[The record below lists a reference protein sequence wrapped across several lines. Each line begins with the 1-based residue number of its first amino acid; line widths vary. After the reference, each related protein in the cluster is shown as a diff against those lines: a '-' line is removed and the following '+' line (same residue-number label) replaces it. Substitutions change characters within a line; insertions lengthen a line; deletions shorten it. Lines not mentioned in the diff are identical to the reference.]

1 MSAGRNPAGLH
12 TAERMQCIAL
22 PVFGAGKAPAVSAG
36 PPVLY
41 NHGGEVMY
49 KPVAVHY
56 LWVGSWTDGQKAVV
70 KEFTSAVSTKDT
82 LATGERSSRHASGS
96 EGQTTCRA
104 HSYCIAWPRHSV
116 AICMHA
122 VVGYQSEHLP
132 QVHPANAMSPVHLP
146 HPSFPVPPLFPP
158 SSAQAVGH
166 QHLIVVW
173 NPVWIPTTVKSTVW
187 IPTTTQARRVAMPHA
202 PGTAQSAHAANS
214 MCQSTH
220 LNRHSPVPLF
230 FPSSSPQVVG
240 HQHAVHRQVRAQR
253 DCCSGERQGGL
264 LQKCPLP
271 VRGRGGCSRIR
282 SHNFWE
288 TSC

>member
-146 HPSFPVPPLFPP
+146 HPSFPRAPALPPLKCPSSGQSTSYSSVESSVDPDHCESHHNPGTSGGHAACTWNSTICTRCQFHVPIHSSQPLFPRP
-158 SSAQAVGH
+158 SF
-166 QHLIVVW
+166 L
-173 NPVWIPTTVKSTVW
+173 P
-187 IPTTTQARRVAMPHA
+187 
-202 PGTAQSAHAANS
+202 
-214 MCQSTH
+214 
-220 LNRHSPVPLF
+220 
-230 FPSSSPQVVG
+230 
-240 HQHAVHRQVRAQR
+240 
-253 DCCSGERQGGL
+253 L
-264 LQKCPLP
+264 LQFQS
-271 VRGRGGCSRIR
+271 GGPSTRNTLA
-282 SHNFWE
+282 SPGA
-288 TSC
+288 T